1 MTGRAVVP
9 TLAAPAAENQPLGQ
23 FQGASSESRVTITS
37 GVQQRLRRTFNRL
50 AWGRIAAASDP
61 PHGRHRSMTYAVWIG
76 NDFAADCAL

>member
-1 MTGRAVVP
+1 
-9 TLAAPAAENQPLGQ
+9 
-23 FQGASSESRVTITS
+23 
-37 GVQQRLRRTFNRL
+37 VQQRLRRTFNRL